1 MFQNFQTLRKNFP
14 SQFWLMLI
22 GVLISSAGSS
32 MIWPFLMIYV
42 SGKLSLSLST
52 VATLITINAT
62 TSLVSSLFA
71 GTIADHRG
79 RKIVMVISL
88 ITNGLIYLFMS
99 QANSYLTFAIL
110 MFLTG
115 ASNPLYQVGADA
127 MLADLIPNKDRPQ
140 AYAIQRTFNNAG
152 IAIGPAIGGFI
163 ASRSYTVA
171 FMGAAAGMLI
181 YGFLLMF
188 RARET
193 LHPTGMVIQNKPRPK
208 FGGYE
213 LVLKD
218 HRYILFV
225 LLIALGL
232 IAPAMMWVLL
242 AVYAKSNFGLSE
254 SLYGWIPT
262 TNALMCVFLQVIVT
276 RSTRRFSNLSIA
288 TAGMFVYSVG
298 VGSIAFMSNFW
309 GFWLSMVVITM
320 GELLLIPTTTTY
332 VANLAPANLRGRYM
346 SIYWFGWGVA
356 RACAPLIGGFLND
369 NISPRTIW
377 VGGLVIGLSST
388 LGLYIFKQVNGKN
401 SLEPG

>member
-1 MFQNFQTLRKNFP
+1 
-14 SQFWLMLI
+14 MLV

-42 SGKLSLSLST
+42 SGKLSLPLST

-71 GTIADHRG
+71 GSIADHRG

-88 ITNGLIYLFMS
+88 VTNGLIYLFMS
-99 QANSYLTFAIL
+99 QANTYLAFAIL

-127 MLADLIPNKDRPQ
+127 MLADLIIDKDRPQ

-163 ASRSYTVA
+163 ASRSYTIA

-181 YGFLLMF
+181 YGFLLII
-188 RARET
+188 RASET
-193 LHPTGMVIQNKPRPK
+193 LRPSTEADLNLTRSK

-213 LVLKD
+213 TVLHDQK
-218 HRYILFV
+218 YISFV
-225 LLIALGL
+225 FLIALGL

-242 AVYAKSNFGLSE
+242 AVYAKYNFGLSE
-254 SLYGWIPT
+254 NLYGWIPT

-276 RSTRRFSNLSIA
+276 RSARHFSNLSVAI
-288 TAGMFVYSVG
+288 AGMFVYAIG
-298 VGSIAFMSNFW
+298 VGSIALMTNFW
-309 GFWLSMVVITM
+309 GFWLSMVIITM
-320 GELLLIPTTTTY
+320 GELLLIPTTTTF
-332 VANLAPANLRGRYM
+332 VANLAPPHLRGRYM
-346 SIYWFGWGVA
+346 SIYWFGWGIA
-356 RACAPLIGGFLND
+356 RASAPLIGGFLND
-369 NISPRTIW
+369 NISPRAIW
-377 VGGLVIGLSST
+377 LGGLIIGLSST
-388 LGLYIFKQVNGKN
+388 LGLFIYKQLTLKPLLK
-401 SLEPG
+401 SS

>member
-1 MFQNFQTLRKNFP
+1 
-14 SQFWLMLI
+14 
-22 GVLISSAGSS
+22 

-42 SGKLSLSLST
+42 SGKLSLPLST
-52 VATLITINAT
+52 VATLISINAA

-71 GTIADHRG
+71 GSIADHRG

-99 QANSYLTFAIL
+99 QANSYPAFAIL

-127 MLADLIPNKDRPQ
+127 MLADLIPDKDRPQ

-193 LHPTGMVIQNKPRPK
+193 LHHTGTVIQNKPRSK

-225 LLIALGL
+225 FLIAIGL

-242 AVYAKSNFGLSE
+242 AVYAKSNFGLPE

-276 RSTRRFSNLSIA
+276 RSTRHFSNLSVA
-288 TAGMFVYSVG
+288 TAGMLIYALG
-298 VGSIAFMSNFW
+298 VGSIALMSHFW
-309 GFWLSMVVITM
+309 GFWFSMVVITM

-346 SIYWFGWGVA
+346 SIYWFGWGIA
-356 RACAPLIGGFLND
+356 RASAPLIGGFLND

-377 VGGLVIGLSST
+377 VGGLIIGLTST
-388 LGLYIFKQVNGKN
+388 LGLFIFKQINIKN